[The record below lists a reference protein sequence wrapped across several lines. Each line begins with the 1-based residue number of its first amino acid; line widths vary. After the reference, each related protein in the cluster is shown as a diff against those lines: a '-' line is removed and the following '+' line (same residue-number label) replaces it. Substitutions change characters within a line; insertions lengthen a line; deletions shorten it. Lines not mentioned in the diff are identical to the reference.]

1 MKRFA
6 VLAGLLFSL
15 SFLPAGQTN
24 AMPQSSTLDDA
35 RSQAAAGNLDRA
47 ARLFQEVLK
56 QDPDNVAALQGLTD
70 ALVAQGHW
78 QVAIEPL
85 QHLDQLQ
92 PNDADRLFQLGQM
105 ESWQSD
111 HRDQALALLKRATE
125 LDPSNLQYQKYY
137 AQVLSWNAATRP
149 EAMKIYQQGLRQSP
163 NDMDLLMVYAEMLSW
178 NRATRAEAMDCYKK
192 ALAQD
197 PRNVRALSGEAQL
210 FSWSGHSSQAMGI
223 YSQILSQDTT
233 NVAALRGEAQIL
245 GWRGDYRHAL
255 NLAQQAHALDGSDPA
270 TTLELAQAEYDLGHY
285 AEASSDLAQVKGIDT
300 PDYANLKRD
309 VDHAL
314 GTYLEL
320 GYALRRDGDRL
331 DYNSA
336 DALIST
342 PLGAQNRLS
351 AMYQPFRYATDQGN
365 FNSNYY
371 ALMLDSQL
379 SDTITTHAQ
388 VADRTYPGVPSQIEG
403 AFDAAF
409 TVRPSF
415 KLQMEFDRES
425 DQESLVSTLGADV
438 NGIFVGQVE
447 TNLASIGGS
456 YSNSQHHYDASL
468 TYTDGVYTGQNLA
481 SNRRWGFDGDFGRS
495 LRGDHPYIRAA
506 YGFTYLSFDH
516 DAEFEPG
523 SGEPPRVT
531 GGYYSP
537 TQYLLNYGQL
547 LFSGNF
553 GPHAKWDL
561 GGFAGVQNAQT
572 AFTSFSTPQ
581 FASTFSTH
589 LTWSMTTNNE
599 LRLGYDYLNTFNA
612 FHRHLF
618 LVSWRHYF

>member
-1 MKRFA
+1 M
-6 VLAGLLFSL
+6 
-15 SFLPAGQTN
+15 
-24 AMPQSSTLDDA
+24 
-35 RSQAAAGNLDRA
+35 
-47 ARLFQEVLK
+47 
-56 QDPDNVAALQGLTD
+56 
-70 ALVAQGHW
+70 
-78 QVAIEPL
+78 
-85 QHLDQLQ
+85 
-92 PNDADRLFQLGQM
+92 
-105 ESWQSD
+105 
-111 HRDQALALLKRATE
+111 
-125 LDPSNLQYQKYY
+125 
-137 AQVLSWNAATRP
+137 
-149 EAMKIYQQGLRQSP
+149 
-163 NDMDLLMVYAEMLSW
+163 
-178 NRATRAEAMDCYKK
+178 
-192 ALAQD
+192 
-197 PRNVRALSGEAQL
+197 
-210 FSWSGHSSQAMGI
+210 
-223 YSQILSQDTT
+223 
-233 NVAALRGEAQIL
+233 
-245 GWRGDYRHAL
+245 
-255 NLAQQAHALDGSDPA
+255 
-270 TTLELAQAEYDLGHY
+270 
-285 AEASSDLAQVKGIDT
+285 AQVKGIDT

-351 AMYQPFRYATDQGN
+351 AMYQPFRYETDQGD

-379 SDTITTHAQ
+379 SDTIATHAH
-388 VADRTYPGVPSQIEG
+388 VAGRTYPGVPSQIEG

-415 KLQMEFDRES
+415 KLQMGFDRES

-447 TNLASIGGS
+447 TNLISIGGS

-481 SNRRWGFDGDFGRS
+481 SNRRWGFDGDFGKS
-495 LRGDHPYIRAA
+495 LRGDHPYIRGA
-506 YGFTYLSFDH
+506 YGFAYLSFDH

>member
-1 MKRFA
+1 MKCFA
-6 VLAGLLFSL
+6 VLAALIFSL
-15 SFLPAGQTN
+15 TLVPVGHTSAT
-24 AMPQSSTLDDA
+24 PQSSTLDDA
-35 RSQAAAGNLDRA
+35 RSQATAGNLDRA
-47 ARLFQEVLK
+47 VQLFQQVLK
-56 QDPDNVAALQGLTD
+56 EDPDNIVALRGLID
-70 ALVAQGHW
+70 ALVAHGHW
-78 QVAIEPL
+78 QTAIEPL
-85 QHLDQLQ
+85 QHLNQLQ
-92 PNDADRLFQLGQM
+92 PNDAARVFQLGQM
-105 ESWQSD
+105 ESWQSG
-111 HRDQALALLKRATE
+111 HRDQAPALLKRATE
-125 LDPSNLQYQKYY
+125 LDPSNLQYRKYY

-149 EAMKIYQQGLRQSP
+149 EALKIYQQGLRESP
-163 NDMDLLMVYAEMLSW
+163 NDMDLLMTYAEMLSW
-178 NRATRAEAMDCYKK
+178 NRATRPQAMDCYKK

-197 PRNVRALSGEAQL
+197 PHNVRALSGEAQL
-210 FSWSGHSSQAMGI
+210 LSWSGHSSQAMDI
-223 YSQILSQDTT
+223 YSQILSLDPN
-233 NVAALRGEAQIL
+233 NVAALRGEAQIY
-245 GWRGDYRHAL
+245 GWRGDYRQAL

-270 TTLELAQAEYDLGHY
+270 TTLELAQAEYDMGHY
-285 AEASSDLAQVKGIDT
+285 AEAKNDLAQVQGMDT
-300 PDYANLKRD
+300 PDYTNLKRE

-331 DYNSA
+331 DYDSA

-342 PLGAQNRLS
+342 PLGSQNRLS
-351 AMYQPFRYATDQGN
+351 ALYQPFRYRTNQGD
-365 FNSNYY
+365 FSSNYY
-371 ALMLDSQL
+371 ALMLDSQP
-379 SDTITTHAQ
+379 SDTVSTHAQ
-388 VADRTYPGVPSQIEG
+388 IAGRTYPGVPSQIEG

-415 KLQMEFDRES
+415 KLQMGFDRES
-425 DQESLVSTLGADV
+425 DQETLVSTLGADEDGV
-438 NGIFVGQVE
+438 FVGQVE
-447 TNLASIGGS
+447 TNLATIGGS

-468 TYTDGVYTGQNLA
+468 SYTDGLYTGQNLA
-481 SNRRWGFDGDFGRS
+481 SNRRWGFDGDFGKS
-495 LRGDHPYIRAA
+495 IRGDHPYIRAA

-523 SGEPPRVT
+523 SGEPPRIT

-537 TQYLLNYGQL
+537 TKYLLNYGQL

-561 GGFAGVQNAQT
+561 GGFAGMQNAQT
-572 AFTSFSTPQ
+572 FYTSFSTPQ

-589 LTWSMTTNNE
+589 LTWSMTVNNE

>member
-1 MKRFA
+1 MRRFA
-6 VLAGLLFSL
+6 LLAVLTFSL
-15 SFLPAGQTN
+15 TGAPAVHAR
-24 AMPQSSTLDDA
+24 AMPQSSTIDEA

-47 ARLFQEVLK
+47 AELFEQVLK
-56 QDPDNVAALQGLTD
+56 ENPNSVVALEGLTD

-78 QVAIEPL
+78 RAAVEPL

-92 PNDADRLFQLGQM
+92 PNNAGRIFQLGQM
-105 ESWQSD
+105 ESWQSG
-111 HRDQALALLKRATE
+111 HRDQALLFLKRANE
-125 LDPSNLQYQKYY
+125 LDPSNLEYQEYY

-149 EAMKIYQQGLRQSP
+149 DAMKIFVQSLRESP
-163 NDMDLLMVYAEMLSW
+163 NNVDLLMAYAEILSW
-178 NRATRAEAMDCYKK
+178 NRSTRAEAMDCYKK
-192 ALAQD
+192 VLTQDPHNARALA
-197 PRNVRALSGEAQL
+197 GEAQML
-210 FSWSGHSSQAMGI
+210 SWSGHSSQAMDI
-223 YSQILSQDTT
+223 YSQMLSHDP
-233 NVAALRGEAQIL
+233 NSVAALRGEAQIL
-245 GWRGDYRHAL
+245 GWRGDYRQAL
-255 NLAQQAHALDGSDPA
+255 NLAQQAHALDSSDLA
-270 TTLELAQAEYDLGHY
+270 TILELARAEYDLGHY
-285 AEASSDLAQVKGIDT
+285 AEARRDLDQAKGLDT
-300 PDYANLKRD
+300 PDYTDLKHE

-331 DYNSA
+331 DYDSA
-336 DALIST
+336 DALLST
-342 PLGAQNRLS
+342 PLGARNRLS
-351 AMYQPFRYATDQGN
+351 AMYQPFRFQTDQGN
-365 FNSNYY
+365 FNSNEY
-371 ALMLDSQL
+371 ALMLDSEP
-379 SDTITTHAQ
+379 SDTVSTHAQ
-388 VADRTYPGVPSQIEG
+388 IAGRTYPGVPSQIEG
-403 AFDAAF
+403 GFDAAF
-409 TVRPSF
+409 AVRPSF
-415 KLQMEFDRES
+415 KLQMGFSRES

-438 NGIFVGQVE
+438 SGVFVGQVE

-456 YSNSQHHYDASL
+456 YSSSQHHYDLSL
-468 TYTDGVYTGQNLA
+468 TYTDGLYTGQNLA
-481 SNRRWGFDGDFGRS
+481 SNRRWSFDGDFGKS
-495 LRGDHPYIRAA
+495 IRGDHPYIRAA

-523 SGEPPRVT
+523 SGEPARVT

-561 GGFAGVQNAQT
+561 GGFAGVQDAQT

-589 LTWSMTTNNE
+589 LTWSMTTNNQ